1 MVEHLCNIHETLDL
15 TPGVK
20 HRPQMAALCG
30 RGRGSSLVTYK
41 FIYQPGLR
49 EMLSLRE
56 KGILSTYYFSLLLNH
71 CCDRDFY
78 KM

>member
-1 MVEHLCNIHETLDL
+1 
-15 TPGVK
+15 
-20 HRPQMAALCG
+20 MAALCG